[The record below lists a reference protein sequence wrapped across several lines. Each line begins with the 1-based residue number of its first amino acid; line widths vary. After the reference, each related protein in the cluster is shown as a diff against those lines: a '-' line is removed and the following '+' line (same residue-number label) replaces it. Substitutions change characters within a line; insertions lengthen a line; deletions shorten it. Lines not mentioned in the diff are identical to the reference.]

1 MEVPLSQLP
10 NPPNTSALLGM
21 LHGAYARTDGGP
33 RSVSIDSQSVLILDG
48 LASAEMIEL
57 AWQHAYRRSEDE
69 MIFILP
75 TNSAALS
82 PFISAVSV
90 MPGVDGKVLQAL
102 SLVESFVHAQTPE
115 NLRMPFHNGLRVAFS
130 LNAQGAIVST
140 RISLAEQPLNSLAP
154 LVSLPPKPGYRSF
167 DAFYHLLYSQRDRA
181 EVLSLKAHPYQYDLL
196 KPSNTF
202 TLPNWVQDADDYAL
216 AKDWYDAMLEC
227 FPKDF
232 RRSVMEALSGIL
244 LLGNEDAS
252 DQADGAMLIGIE
264 GKYKNDY
271 PAHELVSASYVNL
284 LQAVVAKVN
293 EYLATLDLQERYDSP
308 GHDNMNSIAAVVKII
323 EGTVENRAEVLE
335 YVFDNGTGINAEMV
349 ADGISL
355 PKTPSSI
362 TKTVKRLNTGLP
374 PPMLTTIED
383 FTALMHPSVSWPSV
397 AAASMPKTDEDLFGN
412 PNVFRLSTEKDCS
425 RVWVQLALATDTD
438 PRNVAAQQ
446 WDTSLVSEQIREFY
460 ITEWAAKRG
469 PVDFTADFGLGEFVE
484 WYRLILPSG
493 PGGLQL
499 ESWAQQRGFGG
510 RDFFYGRN
518 RIYLSEPVYQ
528 ELENELLNAQGGA
541 PAFANFPAPFAAPHF
556 PHNNPAG
563 ANPFGAGASLYSFG
577 APGNDRR
584 SLVPTF
590 PATQNSTAPSRM
602 SSQGFDLQR
611 GLRPQSFEHEIY
623 DREGNVR
630 QVEEELGGSG
640 YYNDEDDEVFDDER
654 AYLQNDWN
662 EKDGRH
668 LEVYRMTRGRR
679 AWVTLVWLLTWWI
692 PSPFLKWF
700 GRMKR
705 GDVRMAWREKVVI
718 FFFIFLINAGIIF
731 YMIFLGH
738 FICPDYDKVW
748 NHKQLSTH
756 QGVSDFYVGIR
767 GYVYDITKFYKI
779 QHSDNGVDATPDRML
794 EFAGQDITDYFT
806 PPLYI
811 ACPSLVT
818 DQSVSLTYNETLSPL
833 MAIANHA
840 SGTYL
845 VPNTNTAL
853 HNDTWYQDVFEPKI
867 NEYMKGDI
875 VEKPKD
881 VEKIANNEN
890 RYLFMIDKKIYD
902 VTNYMLTI
910 QKFPTSQSV
919 LYQKYSFFPSA
930 VESMFRNYQGLDAT
944 DQWNKFDESTRT
956 RSMECLENVFY
967 YGKYDFR
974 DSAKCQASNVILLVI
989 AGILTS
995 ITLVKFLA
1003 SIRFSA
1009 KPIPSPQDRHV
1020 ICQIP
1025 AYTES
1030 ENELRLAIDS
1040 LTGLDYDHRRKL
1052 LVVICDGLVV
1062 GAGNDLPTPE
1072 IVLDIFGHLDRSSAE
1087 PKEYHAIAEGAREL
1101 NYAKVYSGIY
1111 ENEGNTVPYLV
1122 IVKVGSSEE
1131 QDAGNSPGNRGKRDS
1146 QIVLMNFLNRVHY
1159 QKPMCPLDL
1168 EIFHHMN
1175 NIIGVDPERY
1185 DYLFTVDAD
1194 TRVRPD
1200 SLTRLVAACT
1210 NDNSIAAVCG
1220 ETSIEN
1226 EQQSLSTMI
1235 QVYEYFISHHLTKAF
1250 ESLFGSVTCLPGCFS
1265 LYRLRTARR
1274 FKPLLISDEVIHE
1287 YSLRHVDTLHKKN
1300 LFSLGEDR
1308 YLTTLMAKHFPRM
1321 KLKFVADARCQTQ
1334 VPSDFSVLL
1343 SQRRRWINST
1353 VHNLVELLR
1362 LDTMCGF
1369 FLFNMRGVVFVD
1381 LLGTLMLPS
1390 VVVYLVYLIYVIAS
1404 HTSPLPII
1412 SIVLIGVVYGLQTA
1426 VYIMHRRWQHIFWMI
1441 VYLIAYPFH
1450 SFLLPIYSFW
1460 NMDNFSWGNT
1470 RMVEKEADGKRIILQ
1485 NNDDMFDPRSV
1496 PYMSWA
1502 EFAHINGLEGEQRE
1516 ILFDDRQGRIVQRQ
1530 NVFDMASVIDPEKS
1544 TKAMSVYSRAL
1555 TNNFSDKVFDAGTEA
1570 QIRSTVKQ
1578 VLAAT
1583 DLDTMTPRQLRDKVG
1598 DLLGVEF
1605 DRERAIAVDQII
1617 DEELELLDD
1626 EDDEDMSGVFE
1637 APPLPQHHSDNG
1649 PFDAQPETPYMESD
1663 ERQ

>member
-21 LHGAYARTDGGP
+21 LHASYARTDGGP
-33 RSVSIDSQSVLILDG
+33 RSLAIDSQSVLILDG

-69 MIFILP
+69 MIFIIP
-75 TNSAALS
+75 THSAALS
-82 PFISAVSV
+82 PFISAVSS
-90 MPGVDGKVLQAL
+90 MPGVDPKVIKAL
-102 SLVESFVHAQTPE
+102 SLVESFVHAQTPA
-115 NLRMPFHNGLRVAFS
+115 NLRMPFHNGLRVSFS
-130 LNAQGAIVST
+130 LNSQGAIVST
-140 RISLAEQPLNSLAP
+140 RVSLAEQPLGSLAP

-167 DAFYHLLYSQRDRA
+167 DVFYHLLYSQKDRA
-181 EVLSLKAHPYQYDLL
+181 DVLSLKAHPYQYDLL
-196 KPSNTF
+196 KGSNTF
-202 TLPNWVQDADDYAL
+202 TLPNWVQDADDHAL

-232 RRSVMEALSGIL
+232 RRSVMTALSGIL
-244 LLGNEDAS
+244 LLGNEDKN
-252 DQADGAMLIGIE
+252 DQADGAMLIGLDAKA
-264 GKYKNDY
+264 GSNY
-271 PAHELVSASYVNL
+271 PSHELVAASYVNL
-284 LQAVVAKVN
+284 IQAVVAKIN
-293 EYLATLDLQERYDSP
+293 DYLAALDLQERYESP
-308 GHDNMNSIAAVVKII
+308 ANDNLNAIAAVVKII
-323 EGTVENRAEVLE
+323 EGTPENRFDVLQ
-335 YVFDNGTGINAEMV
+335 YVFDNGTGINGEMV
-349 ADGISL
+349 RDGISL

-362 TKTVKRLNTGLP
+362 SKAIKRLNTGNP
-374 PPMLTTIED
+374 PPMLTTIDNFES
-383 FTALMHPSVSWPSV
+383 LVHSSVTWPSI
-397 AAASMPKTDEDLFGN
+397 AASSLPKESEDILDN
-412 PNVFRLSTEKDCS
+412 PNVFRLDDEKAYN
-425 RVWVQLALATDTD
+425 RVWIQLAMATISDA
-438 PRNVAAQQ
+438 RGAASLQ
-446 WDTSLVSEQIREFY
+446 WDTSLVSEQIREFFV
-460 ITEWAAKRG
+460 TEWAGKRG
-469 PVDFTADFGLGEFVE
+469 PVDYTADFGLGEFVE

-499 ESWAQQRGFGG
+499 ESWAQLRGWGA
-510 RDFFYGRN
+510 RDFFYGRS
-518 RIYLSEPVYQ
+518 RIYLSEMVYQ
-528 ELENELLNAQGGA
+528 ELENELLNAQGGV
-541 PAFANFPAPFAAPHF
+541 PAFSNFPAAFQPMNAPANIT
-556 PHNNPAG
+556 PM
-563 ANPFGAGASLYSFG
+563 NPFGGGSSVYSF
-577 APGNDRR
+577 GNDRR
-584 SLVPTF
+584 SLVPTI
-590 PATQNSTAPSRM
+590 PTARESHLRSTKSPGNM
-602 SSQGFDLQR
+602 SSRDFR
-611 GLRPQSFEHEIY
+611 GPRPQSIQQQIY
-623 DREGNVR
+623 DEDGNVR
-630 QVEEELGGSG
+630 QVEEPLGEGF
-640 YYNDEDDEVFDDER
+640 YDDDEIFEDER
-654 AYLQNDWN
+654 AYLQGDYN

-668 LEVYRMTRGRR
+668 IEVYRMTRERR

-692 PSPFLKWF
+692 PSPFLTWI

-705 GDVRMAWREKVVI
+705 RDVRMAWREKVVI
-718 FFFIFLINAGIIF
+718 FFIIFLLNAGIIF
-731 YMIFLGH
+731 YMIFLGR

-748 NHKQLSTH
+748 NHKQLHTH
-756 QGVSDFYVGIR
+756 QGTNDFYVGIR
-767 GYVYDITKFYKI
+767 GQVYDITKFYKI
-779 QHSDNGVDATPDRML
+779 QHSDNGIDTTPERML
-794 EFAGQDITDYFT
+794 EFAGQDITDYFM
-806 PPLYI
+806 PPIYL

-818 DQSVSLTYNETLSPL
+818 DQSVSLTYNDTNAPY

-845 VPNTNTAL
+845 VPQTTTAL
-853 HNDTWYQDVFEPKI
+853 HNDTWYDDIFKPKI
-867 NEYMKGDI
+867 AEYHKGRL
-875 VEKPKD
+875 VETPKQI
-881 VEKIANNEN
+881 EKIANDQN
-890 RYLFMIDKKIYD
+890 RYVFMINNNIYD
-902 VTNYMLTI
+902 VTDYMLTI
-910 QKFPTSQSV
+910 QKFPVTQSV

-944 DQWNKFDESTRT
+944 EQWNKFDESTRK
-956 RSMECLENVFY
+956 RSLECLDNVFY
-967 YGKYDFR
+967 YAEKDFR
-974 DSAKCQASNVILLVI
+974 DSVKCQASNVILLVI

-995 ITLVKFLA
+995 ITLIKFLA

-1009 KPIPSPQDRHV
+1009 KPIPSQQDRFV

-1040 LTGLDYDHRRKL
+1040 LTNLDYDHQRKL

-1072 IVLDIFGHLDRSSAE
+1072 IVLDIFGHQDRSSAL
-1087 PKEYHAIAEGAREL
+1087 PKAYHAIAEGAKEL
-1101 NYAKVYSGIY
+1101 NYGKVYSGIY

-1122 IVKVGSSEE
+1122 IVKVGSPQE
-1131 QDAGNSPGNRGKRDS
+1131 QENGRNPGNRGKRDS
-1146 QIVLMNFLNRVHY
+1146 QIILMNFLNRVHY

-1175 NIIGVDPERY
+1175 NIIGVEPERY

-1210 NDNSIAAVCG
+1210 NDNGIAAVCG

-1226 EQQSLSTMI
+1226 EQESLSTMI

-1265 LYRLRTARR
+1265 LYRLRTAKR
-1274 FKPLLISDEVIHE
+1274 FKPLLISDEIIQE

-1308 YLTTLMAKHFPRM
+1308 YLTTLMSKHFPRM

-1334 VPSDFSVLL
+1334 VPSDMRVLL

-1381 LLGTLMLPS
+1381 LIGTMMLPS

-1412 SIVLIGVVYGLQTA
+1412 SIVLIGVVYGLQTL
-1426 VYIMHRRWQHIFWMI
+1426 VYIIHRRWQHIFWMV
-1441 VYLIAYPFH
+1441 VYLAAYPFH
-1450 SFLLPIYSFW
+1450 SFLLPIYAFW
-1460 NMDNFSWGNT
+1460 NMDNFTWGNT
-1470 RMVEKEADGKRIILQ
+1470 RMVQKESDGKRVILQ
-1485 NNDDMFDPRSV
+1485 DDDDVFDHRSV
-1496 PYMSWA
+1496 TYESWN
-1502 EFAHINGLEGEQRE
+1502 EYAHINGLEGEHRP
-1516 ILFDDRQGRIVQRQ
+1516 IIFDPKQGRILQSV
-1530 NVFDMASVIDPEKS
+1530 NIFDTASVIEPEKS
-1544 TKAMSVYSRAL
+1544 IRPMSVYSRTL
-1555 TNNFSDKVFDAGTEA
+1555 TNNFTEKVFDAGTEA

-1605 DRERAIAVDQII
+1605 DRERAVAVDQII
-1617 DEELELLDD
+1617 DEELDLMDD
-1626 EDDEDMSGVFE
+1626 EDDMDAGEFE
-1637 APPLPQHHSDNG
+1637 APAQPIPSSDNG
-1649 PFDAQPETPYMESD
+1649 PFDAQSETPFESKV
-1663 ERQ
+1663 